1 MQKKIG
7 EHVFTVRGDV
17 ISSTYSGDFTLAQA
31 AQYLDLIE
39 TVLKEHPAYYA
50 FGDVSRMGTLPAEA
64 RRLLVERHKSY
75 RCAGAAVL
83 GASTL
88 LRSLILMTVRALTVL
103 GRISTPVRFVK
114 SEEEAQA
121 WFDSLRAVAARN

>member
-7 EHVFTVRGDV
+7 EHVFTVHGDV

-39 TVLKEHPAYYA
+39 AVLKEHRAYYA
-50 FGDVSRMGTLPAEA
+50 FGDVSRMGSLPADA
-64 RRLLVERHKSY
+64 RRLIVERHKAY
-75 RCAGAAVL
+75 PCAGAAVL

-88 LRSLILMTVRALTVL
+88 LRSLIVMTVRALTVL

-114 SEEEAQA
+114 SEDEARA
-121 WFDSLRAVAARN
+121 WFDSLRDASAKH